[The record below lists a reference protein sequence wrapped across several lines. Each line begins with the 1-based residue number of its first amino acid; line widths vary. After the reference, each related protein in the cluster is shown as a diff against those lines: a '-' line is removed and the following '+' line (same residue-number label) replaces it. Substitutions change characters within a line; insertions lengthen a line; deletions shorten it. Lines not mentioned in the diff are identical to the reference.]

1 MREKT
6 IKDCKRI
13 LARLRTL
20 REDQKEILY
29 RDDVQSSADAVET
42 VIDLKDA
49 LTCAI
54 EVYEDLLPTLENL
67 NDQKF

>member
-1 MREKT
+1 MDKET
-6 IKDCKRI
+6 IKDCKKI
-13 LARLRTL
+13 LARLRNL
-20 REDQKEILY
+20 REIQKEILY
-29 RDDVQSSADAVET
+29 SEDVRSSADAVET

>member
-6 IKDCKRI
+6 IKDCKKI
-13 LARLRTL
+13 LASLENL
-20 REDQKEILY
+20 REIQKEILY
-29 RDDVQSSADAVET
+29 REDVRSSADAVET
-42 VIDLKDA
+42 LIDLKDA

>member
-6 IKDCKRI
+6 IKDCKKI
-13 LARLRTL
+13 LASLKNL
-20 REDQKEILY
+20 REIQKEILY
-29 RDDVQSSADAVET
+29 RDDVRSSADAVET
-42 VIDLKDA
+42 LIDLKDA

>member
-6 IKDCKRI
+6 IKDCKKI

-29 RDDVQSSADAVET
+29 RDDVRSSADSIDV

>member
-1 MREKT
+1 MREET

-29 RDDVQSSADAVET
+29 RDDVRSSADSIDV

>member
-29 RDDVQSSADAVET
+29 RDDVRSSADSIDV

>member
-6 IKDCKRI
+6 IKDCKKI

-29 RDDVQSSADAVET
+29 RDDVRSSADSIDV

-54 EVYEDLLPTLENL
+54 EVYEDLLPILENL

>member
-6 IKDCKRI
+6 IKDCKKI
-13 LARLRTL
+13 LASLKNL
-20 REDQKEILY
+20 REIQKEILY
-29 RDDVQSSADAVET
+29 CEDVRSSADAVET

-54 EVYEDLLPTLENL
+54 EVYEDLLPTLENS

>member
-1 MREKT
+1 MRKT
-6 IKDCKRI
+6 IKDCKKI
-13 LARLRTL
+13 LASLKNL
-20 REDQKEILY
+20 REIQKEILY
-29 RDDVQSSADAVET
+29 GEDVQSSADAVET

>member
-1 MREKT
+1 MDKET

-29 RDDVQSSADAVET
+29 RDDVRSSADSIDVI
-42 VIDLKDA
+42 IDLKDA

>member
-20 REDQKEILY
+20 REDQTEILY
-29 RDDVQSSADAVET
+29 CEDVRSSADAVET

-67 NDQKF
+67 NDQRF

>member
-1 MREKT
+1 MTQLKN
-6 IKDCKRI
+6 
-13 LARLRTL
+13 L
-20 REDQKEILY
+20 REIQKEILY
-29 RDDVQSSADAVET
+29 CEDVRSSADAVET